1 MYVHISICMHKIGLS
16 LGSLGH
22 AIFLVFEM
30 PHKRALIQMG
40 TCAAAVAFHFPFIL
54 FLFFFFFV
62 FFEASVNFAPI
73 SAAAAVDVDMYV
85 AMWMR
90 GCPHHR
96 SHTDANT
103 HTSANTCCW

>member
-1 MYVHISICMHKIGLS
+1 MRFPSSLKCLTNAHSYKWGPVPLQLLSI
-16 LGSLGH
+16 
-22 AIFLVFEM
+22 
-30 PHKRALIQMG
+30 
-40 TCAAAVAFHFPFIL
+40 FHSFC
-54 FLFFFFFV
+54 FFSFFFV